1 MGDRKYI
8 YRNLK
13 RTIKKTGNKKRRN
26 KLKKLLN
33 EHPQEAHRDEF
44 DFGRHSSTWL
54 NGMDKDR
61 TRRSTWGDG
70 K

>member
-13 RTIKKTGNKKRRN
+13 RSIKKAGNKKRRT
-26 KLKKLLN
+26 KLKKLLH
-33 EHPQEAHRDEF
+33 EHLQEAHWDEY
-44 DFGRHSSTWL
+44 DYGRYSSTWL

-61 TRRSTWGDG
+61 TRRSTWADG